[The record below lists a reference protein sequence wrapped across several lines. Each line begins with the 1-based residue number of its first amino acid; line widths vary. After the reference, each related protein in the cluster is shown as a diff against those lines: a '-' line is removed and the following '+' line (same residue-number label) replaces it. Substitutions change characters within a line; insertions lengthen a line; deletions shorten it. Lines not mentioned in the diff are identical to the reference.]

1 VKNFLLLPASFFL
14 SFAAIAAEPT
24 PATGEAPPADNSVLA
39 RIGETDIKIDDIRS
53 SIANL
58 DPRDQEALTRDPSL
72 LNQLVRSL
80 LTQRIV
86 LNEALSKH
94 WDQDPATAAL
104 LQHMRD
110 NTIVQSYLQSVSQPP
125 ADYPSDSEIK
135 SAYEANKAALLVPRQ
150 YRLAQIFVALP
161 RGAEKAETDK
171 AQAKLE
177 SIKKSLHQRDA
188 DFSAIARTN
197 SDEPRS
203 AERGGEIGWLTE
215 AQIQP
220 EIRPQVI
227 TMTRNAVSEPVRLED
242 GWHILKVIEIKEPF
256 TPSLEEV
263 RTQLSQQLR
272 AERTKAN
279 SQAYLGKLL
288 QKNPV
293 AINELALSKVL
304 SKNQK

>member
-1 VKNFLLLPASFFL
+1 M
-14 SFAAIAAEPT
+14 
-24 PATGEAPPADNSVLA
+24 
-39 RIGETDIKIDDIRS
+39 
-53 SIANL
+53 
-58 DPRDQEALTRDPSL
+58 RDPSL

-86 LNEALSKH
+86 LNEALAKH

-104 LQHMRD
+104 LQRMRD

-135 SAYEANKAALLVPRQ
+135 SAYETNKAALLVPRQ
-150 YRLAQIFVALP
+150 YHLAQIFVALP
-161 RGAEKAETDK
+161 KGADKAETDK

-177 SIKKSLHQRDA
+177 RIKKNLRLHDA
-188 DFSAIARTN
+188 DFSAVARAD
-197 SDEPRS
+197 SDEASS
-203 AERGGEIGWLTE
+203 AEQGGVIGWLTE
-215 AQIQP
+215 TQIQP

-227 TMTRNAVSEPVRLED
+227 TMTRNTISEPIRLED
-242 GWHILKVIEIKEPF
+242 GWHILKLLEIKEPF

-279 SQAYLGKLL
+279 SQAYLAKLL
-288 QKNPV
+288 QKTPV
-293 AINELALSKVL
+293 SINELALSKVL
-304 SKNQK
+304 NKNQK